1 MLKKSIVLGLA
12 VLAAGC
18 GGWQSYPLPVS
29 AGEAHHTF
37 APLAA
42 CASQQGF
49 KFVTFPD
56 AVNVRYDGSTWVQ
69 FMVQAGAYNMVIIV
83 GTDVPEPERPARL
96 GAAKAKGD
104 ELFACAMRTPR
115 PPR

>member
-1 MLKKSIVLGLA
+1 MLKRSLALGLA
-12 VLAAGC
+12 MLAVGC

-37 APLAA
+37 APLGA
-42 CASQQGF
+42 CASQAGL
-49 KFVTFPD
+49 KFVTFPE
-56 AVNVRYDGSTWVQ
+56 AVNVRYEGTWVQ
-69 FMVQAGAYNMVIIV
+69 FMIQNGAYNMVIIV
-83 GTDVPEPERPARL
+83 STDVPEPDRPARL
-96 GAAKAKGD
+96 VAAKAKGD